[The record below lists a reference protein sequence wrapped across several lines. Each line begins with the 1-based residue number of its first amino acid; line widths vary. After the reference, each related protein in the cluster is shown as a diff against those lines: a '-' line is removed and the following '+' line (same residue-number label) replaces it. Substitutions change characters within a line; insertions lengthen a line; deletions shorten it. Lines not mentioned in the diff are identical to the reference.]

1 MSSRKTMKRI
11 TTKNKKKPIFDNS
24 HLETKEETK
33 EEPETSETKEETKE
47 EPETSE
53 TKEEPVM
60 SEKLKPNDKYLCTKC
75 NMVLLYKNYDR
86 HTKTQTHI
94 KKLI

>member
-24 HLETKEETK
+24 HL
-33 EEPETSETKEETKE
+33 ETKEETKE

>member
-33 EEPETSETKEETKE
+33 EEPETSETKEEPETN
-47 EPETSE
+47 EPEISE
-53 TKEEPVM
+53 TKEM

-94 KKLI
+94 KKFI

>member
-33 EEPETSETKEETKE
+33 EEPETNETKEEQETNEPEISETKE
-47 EPETSE
+47 
-53 TKEEPVM
+53 M
-60 SEKLKPNDKYLCTKC
+60 IEKLKPNNK
-75 NMVLLYKNYDR
+75 
-86 HTKTQTHI
+86 
-94 KKLI
+94 

>member
-11 TTKNKKKPIFDNS
+11 TTKNKKRPIFDNS

-33 EEPETSETKEETKE
+33 EEPDTSETKEETKE
-47 EPETSE
+47 EPEISE
-53 TKEEPVM
+53 TKEM

-94 KKLI
+94 KNLFK

>member
-1 MSSRKTMKRI
+1 
-11 TTKNKKKPIFDNS
+11 
-24 HLETKEETK
+24 
-33 EEPETSETKEETKE
+33 
-47 EPETSE
+47 
-53 TKEEPVM
+53 M

>member
-24 HLETKEETK
+24 HL
-33 EEPETSETKEETKE
+33 ETKEETKE

-94 KKLI
+94 KKFI

>member
-11 TTKNKKKPIFDNS
+11 TTKNKKKPLFDNS
-24 HLETKEETK
+24 HLETKEE
-33 EEPETSETKEETKE
+33 PDTSETKHNTSETKE
-47 EPETSE
+47 EPETIE
-53 TKEEPVM
+53 IKEEILM
-60 SEKLKPNDKYLCTKC
+60 SEKLKPNDKYLCTTC

-94 KKLI
+94 KKFI

>member
-11 TTKNKKKPIFDNS
+11 TTKNKKKPLFDNS

-33 EEPETSETKEETKE
+33 EEPETSETKEEPETN
-47 EPETSE
+47 EPEISE
-53 TKEEPVM
+53 TKEM
-60 SEKLKPNDKYLCTKC
+60 SEKLKPNDKYLCTTC

-94 KKLI
+94 KKFI

>member
-33 EEPETSETKEETKE
+33 EEPETSETKEEPETIEIKE
-47 EPETSE
+47 EIL
-53 TKEEPVM
+53 M
-60 SEKLKPNDKYLCTKC
+60 SEKLKPNDKYLCTTC

-94 KKLI
+94 KKFI

>member
-24 HLETKEETK
+24 HL
-33 EEPETSETKEETKE
+33 ETKEETKE

-94 KKLI
+94 KNLFK